1 MKKILVKK
9 ILEKKILM
17 KKKEFFFYVYNN
29 TNNYLTVEKNYLAHK
44 NNCLFYLKILGQSDF
59 FQGWI
64 LEMLEILK
72 IFTMKSFQSFITFD
86 LSQITPFPATT
97 VNKFYEVI
105 HLFITQL
112 LSNFFLS
119 TRLLFSM
126 SSEICKKYREY
137 SILY

>member
-29 TNNYLTVEKNYLAHK
+29 TNNYLTVEKNYLVHK
-44 NNCLFYLKILGQSDF
+44 NNYLFYLKILGQSDF

-64 LEMLEILK
+64 PEMLEILK